1 MWTPCSEPDRFGKVW
16 AEVSCGWVGGERF
29 QLDSGSFGCDDGRG
43 ICLEGGFLELVIER
57 VGKRYPGRNCYA
69 LQDICLDVGPGI
81 IGLLGPNGAGKSTL
95 MRIIATITKPTH
107 GTVYWNGAD
116 ITRHPDE
123 IRSVLGYL
131 PQDFGVYPNL
141 NAYEFLRYISAIKGV
156 DPKAAGDRIDELL
169 VFTGLGE
176 AGKRRMGDYSGG
188 MKQRVGIAQA
198 LLNDPRILIVDEP
211 TVGLDTESRIGFR
224 HLMAEL
230 AEDRVVILSTHIVS
244 DVEAAANDIAIMDQ
258 GRLLL
263 RSSPEELLGL
273 VDGKVWDWSIPSS
286 QLHTAKEKYVL
297 SSIVRHKD
305 GLHLRLVAETRPDRE
320 AKPASSPTL
329 EEAYLYTIN
338 THPGATPD
346 A

>member
-1 MWTPCSEPDRFGKVW
+1 VVEN
-16 AEVSCGWVGGERF
+16 
-29 QLDSGSFGCDDGRG
+29 
-43 ICLEGGFLELVIER
+43 
-57 VGKRYPGRNCYA
+57 VGKRYSGSDSYA
-69 LQDICLDVGPGI
+69 LHDICLDVGPGV

-95 MRIIATITKPTH
+95 MRIVATITKPTH

-141 NAYEFLRYISAIKGV
+141 NAYEFLRYMSAVKGV
-156 DPKAAGDRIDELL
+156 DPKAASDRIDELL

-176 AGKRRMGDYSGG
+176 AGNRRLGDYSGG

-198 LLNDPRILIVDEP
+198 LLNDPDLLIVDEP

-230 AEDRVVILSTHIVS
+230 AGERIVILSTHIVS
-244 DVEAAANDIAIMDQ
+244 DVEAAANDIAIMDE
-258 GRLLL
+258 GHLLL

-273 VDGKVWDWSIPSS
+273 VDGKVWEWSIPGSD
-286 QLHTAKEKYVL
+286 LHTVKEKYIL

-305 GLHLRLVAETRPDRE
+305 GLHLRVVAETRPDRE
-320 AKPASSPTL
+320 AEPAPSPTL
-329 EEAYLYTIN
+329 EEAYLYTIT
-338 THPGATPD
+338 THPGVTPD